1 MVERVFPSLT
11 RSRLIALAVV
21 VAFVTGAA
29 AYRAGKP
36 ERPGEGSADVG
47 FLHDMIVHH
56 EQAVA
61 MSYPAVNSV
70 TDAEVRGFA
79 KDILAAQQYEI
90 GLMEG
95 WLRRWGYQRESDR
108 RFAMEWADHR
118 HPRYRMPGM
127 ATEAELEELTDAT
140 GAQAEDL
147 FLALMIPHHRG
158 GVDMAKAALERAKDP
173 EVRRLAGLIAKAQ
186 ASEIAEMEATRRRLG
201 FDPVPAEAG
210 TGQH

>member
-11 RSRLIALAVV
+11 RPRLIALALV

-29 AYRAGKP
+29 AYRAGRP
-36 ERPGEGSADVG
+36 ERPGAGSADVG

-56 EQAVA
+56 EQAVT
-61 MSYPAVNSV
+61 MSYPAVNRV
-70 TDAEVRGFA
+70 TDDEVRGFA

-95 WLRRWGYQRESDR
+95 WLRRWGYQRQSDR
-108 RFAMEWADHR
+108 RFAMEWAGHH
-118 HPRYRMPGM
+118 HPREHMPGM
-127 ATEAELEELTDAT
+127 ATEAELEEQADAT
-140 GAQAEDL
+140 GTRADDL

-173 EVRRLAGLIAKAQ
+173 EVRRLAELIAKAQ
-186 ASEIAEMEATRRRLG
+186 LSEIAEMEATRRRLG
-201 FDPVPAEAG
+201 FPPVPAG
-210 TGQH
+210 TAHH

>member
-1 MVERVFPSLT
+1 MFPSVT
-11 RSRLIALAVV
+11 RSRLIALALA

-47 FLHDMIVHH
+47 FLHDMIIHH

-108 RFAMEWADHR
+108 RYAMEWAGHR
-118 HPRYRMPGM
+118 HPRYQMPGM
-127 ATEAELEELTDAT
+127 ATEAQLEEQADAT
-140 GAQAEDL
+140 GPQADDL
-147 FLALMIPHHRG
+147 FLALMIPHPRG
-158 GVDMAKAALERAKDP
+158 GVEMAEAALEQVDDA
-173 EVRRLAGLIAKAQ
+173 EVRELAGLIAKAQ

-201 FDPVPAEAG
+201 FAPVPAGAE
-210 TGQH
+210 TGHP